1 MKKTFLLIT
10 TAILSALVSCTTDT
24 FETDESLLTKPKE
37 HVNGLHKIT
46 ESDALGIAGKFF
58 TKTRS
63 TGDYSVEYILNDEKQ
78 KTHNVSIPDTLAYI
92 FNFGDD
98 NGFAIIA
105 SDNRVFPLLAYS
117 ETGHLKYNK
126 SYDDPVYAN
135 FISKVGDYM
144 ATIDENDTTVVIP
157 DDYTSSCAVKT
168 TPLKTKYWKQFD
180 PFDKYVAQEHPGS
193 PVGCVAIAAGQ
204 IMMSCK
210 NEFYYHGIMFNCK
223 AIREAI
229 DTSKVVLQPDNGD
242 DTEVTYTYDEATDK
256 AAKFLYFLCEDLN
269 MTYSPGESSAR
280 SEDAFYLLKEL
291 GFLVNE
297 SSMQKFSDEKVSDLL
312 EKNCYIYVDGR
323 SVNNQLRG
331 HAWVIDGYSFCWK
344 DIEKTEKTDI
354 FFHCDWGWGGE
365 DNGYYS
371 SDMFNTRWGNFNNM
385 TYFSV
390 IKKMILIPEHI
401 IHRTP
406 ALME

>member
-1 MKKTFLLIT
+1 MKKTLLLIT
-10 TAILSALVSCTTDT
+10 TVLLSALVSCTTDT
-24 FETDESLLTKPKE
+24 FETDGSLLTKPKE

-46 ESDALGIAGKFF
+46 EASALGIAGKFF

-98 NGFAIIA
+98 NGFAIIS

-135 FISKVGDYM
+135 FISKVSDYM
-144 ATIDENDTTVVIP
+144 AAIGENDTTVVIP
-157 DDYTSSCAVKT
+157 NDYTSSCVMKT
-168 TPLKTKYWKQFD
+168 PQLETKYWSQFE
-180 PFDKYVAQEHPGS
+180 PFNKYVAQEHPGS

-210 NEFYYHGIMFNCK
+210 DEFYYHDTMFNCK

-229 DTSKVVLQPDNGD
+229 DTSKVISQPNNSD
-242 DTEVTYTYDEATDK
+242 DAKIIYTYDEAADK

-269 MTYSPGESSAR
+269 MTYSPGESSAY
-280 SEDAFYLLKEL
+280 SSDAFKLLKEL

-297 SSMQKFSDEKVSDLL
+297 GSSMQKFSDEKVSDFL
-312 EKNCYIYVDGR
+312 EQNCYIYVDGR
-323 SVNNQLRG
+323 SVKNQSRG

-344 DIEKTEKTDI
+344 DIMEKTEKTNI

-371 SDMFNTRWGNFNNM
+371 SDMFNTTWGNFNNM

-390 IKKMILIPEHI
+390 SKTPLIQHP
-401 IHRTP
+401 
-406 ALME
+406 